1 MTPFNTVYHR
11 TIAYKRYGLRWT
23 DEEKNMLTRLFL
35 AGADIGTI
43 CARLERPPEGVTARL
58 LAQGLIAKIEGLFF
72 RTDTDPEPTKE
83 HMDTEIAPF
92 TTFGRR
98 DPTTLSSSSLIE
110 GTVAFQSQPNFMQHF
125 KGPAKMEN
133 IKNITLIDGQDAASL
148 KDDAIFKKIAKL
160 EQEVAAWKT
169 IENKPK
175 KLQLAI
181 DKLQED
187 IKALV
192 AYVDER

>member
-11 TIAYKRYGLRWT
+11 DKAYRRYGLRWC
-23 DEEKNMLTRLFL
+23 DAEKDHLKELYL
-35 AGADIGTI
+35 SGATIDTI
-43 CARLERPPEGVTARL
+43 CNKLERPPEGVTARL
-58 LAQGLIAKIEGLFF
+58 LAQGLIVKVDGLHF
-72 RTDTDPEPTKE
+72 RTDSEPTKV
-83 HMDTEIAPF
+83 HMNTEL
-92 TTFGRR
+92 TSFGRK
-98 DPTTLSSSSLIE
+98 DPTTLSSSTLVE
-110 GTVAFQSQPNFMQHF
+110 RAFQSQPNFMQHF

-133 IKNITLIDGQDAASL
+133 IKNITLIDGQDAATL
-148 KDDAIFKKIAKL
+148 KDDAIFKKIAVL
-160 EQEVAAWKT
+160 EKEVAVWKT

-192 AYVDER
+192 AYVDAR